1 MSSASTHHG
10 QFLVIRYKARSR
22 GLVCGMYAL
31 LEPPAPGLPRDS
43 PPTWTLP
50 QPNPHTAQALPFPPS
65 PSHSE
70 KHSGEHRATAEV
82 LGTNSRSS
90 PTFQICPPKQYQ
102 CGVPGL
108 QGLTF
113 HQQDKNYMA
122 FCDSASNVPQHH
134 FHHALLAET
143 LTTTI
148 RGLGWGENA
157 VFSYVLKPPQ
167 IFIIRTGKACKRISA
182 GEKYDLICILRSF

>member
-1 MSSASTHHG
+1 MECMPCLNLQPLACPET
-10 QFLVIRYKARSR
+10 
-22 GLVCGMYAL
+22 L
-31 LEPPAPGLPRDS
+31 LQPGHCHS
-43 PPTWTLP
+43 QTPT
-50 QPNPHTAQALPFPPS
+50 QPKPFP
-65 PSHSE
+65 SHLLPVTVRSIQE
-70 KHSGEHRATAEV
+70 NTES